1 MVKYRNTID
10 QRLSGRHL
18 ACAESIDYTNK
29 KIINIGCGIGIF
41 EYLVGEQSKE
51 MVGID
56 SNPIDILTAEL
67 ELKSSK
73 INFVKADIIK
83 HELPNE
89 SCDVVTM
96 FDVIEHLPEN
106 HERLIAAKVYHSL
119 RPGGRFVISTPL
131 DNFTKYFDPAWYM
144 PKSTG
149 KNHRHYTVESLIEP
163 LVEEGFEIESI
174 NVRGRLFELLS
185 MFLFY
190 PFKWIFN
197 MEVPFKRWLDK
208 HREKEYKKGKG
219 FNTNQFGFGTK
230 LNGFVTLFVVARKK

>member
-1 MVKYRNTID
+1 MVKYRNTIT

-18 ACAESIDYTNK
+18 ACAKAIDYADK

-41 EYLVGEQSKE
+41 ESLVGEKAKE
-51 MVGID
+51 IVGID
-56 SNPIDILTAEL
+56 PNPIDILTAEL

-83 HELPNE
+83 HELPE
-89 SCDVVTM
+89 GSCDVVTM

-106 HERLIAAKVYHSL
+106 KERLIAAKVHRSL
-119 RPGGRFVISTPL
+119 KPGGRFVISTPL
-131 DNFTKYFDPAWYM
+131 DNFTKYFDPAWYL

-163 LVEEGFEIESI
+163 LVDEGFEIESI
-174 NVRGRLFELLS
+174 NVCGGWFELIS

-190 PFKWIFN
+190 PFKWFLN
-197 MEVPFKRWLDK
+197 MEVPFKKWWDK
-208 HREKEYKKGKG
+208 HREEEYKSDE
-219 FNTNQFGFGTK
+219 
-230 LNGFVTLFVVARKK
+230 GFVTLFVVARKK